1 MREAS
6 SSSALSRPVAEATM
20 SRPHLVFVHVGKCA
34 GSSVSTALAL
44 SGVRFSHIHG
54 VSQQPLV
61 RDLVANPDVY
71 FLISTR
77 DPIRRF
83 VSAFNWDLH
92 DKRERRGLSGPDGR
106 WANVF
111 EAFPSAN
118 SLAEALSSTNQERR
132 MLAVKGLRHSYLH
145 IHLGISWYVPLDVA
159 QRLPAERTSVLR
171 VEHLDRDFAS
181 FCVKYGLPRPSRFF
195 PLPREKANYR
205 PISAGPSDQL
215 SAVACQNLEVFLAPD
230 YDVNQCLQSRGLLG
244 ESVAD
249 DSLINSIVCGNYPGF
264 VSAAVARRIKWCPQR
279 SAVIRSFRRHFL
291 GKQQENPDLVI
302 PPGAQPR
309 RPASAA

>member
-92 DKRERRGLSGPDGR
+92 DKRERRGLSG
-106 WANVF
+106 
-111 EAFPSAN
+111 
-118 SLAEALSSTNQERR
+118 
-132 MLAVKGLRHSYLH
+132 LRHSYLH

-215 SAVACQNLEVFLAPD
+215 SAVACQNLEVFLVPD